1 MIYYIILIGG
11 TMLGA
16 AASMFFKQA
25 SEKEQMIKAF
35 LDLRLYIGGF
45 LYLASALVD
54 IYVLR
59 FLDYSAA
66 LPFTA
71 VTYIWTMLLA
81 YFFLKEK
88 ISKKKILG
96 VGMILLGAVLVM

>member
-1 MIYYIILIGG
+1 MIYYVILIGG

-16 AASMFFKQA
+16 TASMFFKQA
-25 SEKEQMIKAF
+25 SENENIIKT
-35 LDLRLYIGGF
+35 LCNPRLYIGGV
-45 LYLASALVD
+45 LYLASALID

-59 FLDYSAA
+59 YLDYSAA

-71 VTYIWTMLLA
+71 ITYIWTLLLA
-81 YFFLKEK
+81 YFVLKEK

-96 VGMILLGAVLVM
+96 VGMIVLGAILVM

>member
-1 MIYYIILIGG
+1 MIYYVILIGG

-16 AASMFFKQA
+16 VASMFFKQA
-25 SEKEQMIKAF
+25 SGKEEMIKA
-35 LDLRLYIGGF
+35 LCDPRLYIGGF

-88 ISKKKILG
+88 ISKKKIWG
-96 VGMILLGAVLVM
+96 VGMIVLGAVLVM

>member
-1 MIYYIILIGG
+1 MIYYVILIGG

-16 AASMFFKQA
+16 LASMLFKQA
-25 SEKEQMIKAF
+25 SEKEEIIKV
-35 LDLRLYIGGF
+35 LWDIRLYIGGF
-45 LYLASALVD
+45 LYLASALID

-71 VTYIWTMLLA
+71 ITYIWTLILA
-81 YFFLKEK
+81 CVVLKEK
-88 ISKKKILG
+88 ISGKKILG
-96 VGMILLGAVLVM
+96 VGMIVLGAILVM

>member
-1 MIYYIILIGG
+1 MIYYAILIGG

-16 AASMFFKQA
+16 VASMFFKQA
-25 SEKEQMIKAF
+25 SEKEEIIKVLF
-35 LDLRLYIGGF
+35 DPRLYIGGF

-59 FLDYSAA
+59 YLDYSAA

-71 VTYIWTMLLA
+71 ITYIWTLLLA
-81 YFFLKEK
+81 YFVLKEK
-88 ISKKKILG
+88 ISKKKIMG
-96 VGMILLGAVLVM
+96 VGMIILGAILVM

>member
-1 MIYYIILIGG
+1 MIYYGILIGG

-16 AASMFFKQA
+16 VASMFFKQA
-25 SEKEQMIKAF
+25 SEKEGIIKILGDA
-35 LDLRLYIGGF
+35 RLYIGGV

-59 FLDYSAA
+59 FLDYSTT

-71 VTYIWTMLLA
+71 ITYIWTMLLA
-81 YFFLKEK
+81 YSVLKEK
-88 ISKKKILG
+88 ISKKKIVG
-96 VGMILLGAVLVM
+96 VGMIVLGAILVR